1 MIPSRW
7 LPVLALAGISTGST
21 ACGTIIH
28 GTTQQ
33 IAIVSVPTGAAVS
46 VDTTAYGDT
55 PVTVELRRK
64 DQHIIR
70 IMLEG
75 YQPFEL
81 ATRRSTSGWV
91 WGNIIFGGL
100 IGLVVDASTGG
111 MYKLSP
117 EQVEATLSTGSAQ
130 VRREKDVLVVSV
142 VLQAQP
148 AWERIGTLRRL
159 P

>member
-7 LPVLALAGISTGST
+7 VPLLALAGIAPG
-21 ACGTIIH
+21 AAGCGTIIH

-33 IAIVSVPTGAAVS
+33 IAITSVPTGAAVM

-64 DQHIIR
+64 DRHIIR

-81 ATRRSTSGWV
+81 VTRRSTSGWV

-117 EQVEATLSTGSAQ
+117 EQVEATLSTGSP
-130 VRREKDVLVVSV
+130 R
-142 VLQAQP
+142 
-148 AWERIGTLRRL
+148 
-159 P
+159 